1 MMMSWVAEHEGAV
14 GGERELRAAGR
25 GGERERTI
33 SLFTSAWNWNDSA
46 RTAGGADAATR
57 SERKSR
63 AGRIFRPATL
73 MADTWH
79 DQDRKVSRLDHK
91 VDVSLCNG
99 FDAASCLVGVNGTR
113 LASVARYERG
123 HLIFKGSHPIP
134 ARCTPSST

>member
-33 SLFTSAWNWNDSA
+33 SLFTSACRTLRNQGDNPSLARCESLVLTVLTSAWNWNDSA

-57 SERKSR
+57 RERKSR

-91 VDVSLCNG
+91 Q
-99 FDAASCLVGVNGTR
+99 
-113 LASVARYERG
+113 SVQR
-123 HLIFKGSHPIP
+123 F
-134 ARCTPSST
+134 

>member
-79 DQDRKVSRLDHK
+79 VKIGKLVYGARGDTFVRRGARRRSAPPCTLFLVLCVTR
-91 VDVSLCNG
+91 DV
-99 FDAASCLVGVNGTR
+99 
-113 LASVARYERG
+113 
-123 HLIFKGSHPIP
+123 
-134 ARCTPSST
+134 

>member
-91 VDVSLCNG
+91 VDVTSVCATVLTPR
-99 FDAASCLVGVNGTR
+99 LVWW
-113 LASVARYERG
+113 A
-123 HLIFKGSHPIP
+123 
-134 ARCTPSST
+134 